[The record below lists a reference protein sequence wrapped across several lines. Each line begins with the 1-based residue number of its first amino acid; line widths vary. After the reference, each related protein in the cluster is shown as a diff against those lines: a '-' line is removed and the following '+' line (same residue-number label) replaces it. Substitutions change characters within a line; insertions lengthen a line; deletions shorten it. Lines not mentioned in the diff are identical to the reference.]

1 MKGLIWFRSDLR
13 IDDNPALMHASRAC
27 DELIGIYIFSKSQW
41 SLHNESNV
49 KLEFLHNNLIQL
61 EQSLQKLN
69 IPLLLI
75 ETKNYDLLPSDLAS
89 FAKLNSV
96 DHIFWNN

>member
-13 IDDNPALMHASRAC
+13 IDDNPALMSASEAC

-41 SLHNESNV
+41 ALHNESFV
-49 KLEFLHNNLIQL
+49 KLEFLHKNIIQL

-69 IPLLLI
+69 IPLI
-75 ETKNYDLLPSDLAS
+75 VMETNNYESLSSDLAS
-89 FAKLNSV
+89 FASGCIIPV
-96 DHIFWNN
+96 DGGTW